1 MKFGEKLK
9 ALRIEQGLTHKAVAD
24 ALDVSSRLVQY
35 YEAGTSYPA
44 KREVYQ
50 KLADLFQVDRNYFL
64 TEDEEFLAE
73 VSIKYGRRGVNQTQ
87 AVLEQASVLFAG
99 GGLSDEDK
107 LAFLH
112 EIQAL
117 YFDSKERAKKFTPH
131 SGHKRQNKDG
141 KASTA
146 GSL

>member
-1 MKFGEKLK
+1 MKFSEKLK
-9 ALRIEQGLTHKAVAD
+9 ALRIEHGLTHKAVAD
-24 ALDVSSRLVQY
+24 ALGVSSRLVQY

-50 KLADLFQVDRNYFL
+50 KLADLFQVDKNYFL

-73 VSIKYGRRGVNQTQ
+73 VAIKYGRRGVNQAE
-87 AVLEQASVLFAG
+87 AVLEQASALFAG
-99 GGLSDEDK
+99 GNLSDEDK

-131 SGHKRQNKDG
+131 RYRKQQQDDDG
-141 KASTA
+141 ADSAK
-146 GSL
+146 